1 MSDIYRSQFRM
12 PISLFEKLKTE
23 AGKSKR
29 SANAEL
35 VARLERSLAD
45 SSNEL
50 DLRLIFEALERLSL
64 RNPAMRY
71 SFGVNLGG
79 KLDERPAE
87 IAGGKWLL
95 RQEPGDALKSQAEK
109 HDSLDPMSLDKG
121 AQARTG

>member
-1 MSDIYRSQFRM
+1 M
-12 PISLFEKLKTE
+12 PLALFDKLKAE

-35 VARLERSLAD
+35 VARLERSLAE

-50 DLRLIFEALERLSL
+50 DMRIIFEALERLSL
-64 RNPAMRY
+64 RNPSMRY

-87 IAGGKWLL
+87 IIEGKWVLGT
-95 RQEPGDALKSQAEK
+95 EPGNSLTDHAPSQEAEVWRALGK
-109 HDSLDPMSLDKG
+109 
-121 AQARTG
+121 

>member
-12 PISLFEKLKTE
+12 PAALFERLKAE

-45 SSNEL
+45 SSNDI
-50 DLRLIFEALERLSL
+50 DLRILFETLERLSL

-87 IAGGKWLL
+87 IVGGKWVLEP
-95 RQEPGDALKSQAEK
+95 EPGDALAEFVAEQSSQIV
-109 HDSLDPMSLDKG
+109 
-121 AQARTG
+121 RTAKAKE

>member
-12 PISLFEKLKTE
+12 PLALFEKLKSE

-45 SSNEL
+45 SSNEI
-50 DLRLIFEALERLSL
+50 DLRILFETLERLSL

-71 SFGVNLGG
+71 SFGINLGG

-87 IAGGKWLL
+87 ITGGKWALEP
-95 RQEPGDALKSQAEK
+95 EPGDALADFVAEQSSQLVRSAK
-109 HDSLDPMSLDKG
+109 AKP
-121 AQARTG
+121 

>member
-45 SSNEL
+45 SSNEI
-50 DLRLIFEALERLSL
+50 DLRILFETLDRLSL

-71 SFGVNLGG
+71 SFGVNFGG
-79 KLDERPAE
+79 TLDERPAE
-87 IAGGKWLL
+87 ITDGHWTLATEPDESMADLL
-95 RQEPGDALKSQAEK
+95 QR
-109 HDSLDPMSLDKG
+109 HSLHPQPK
-121 AQARTG
+121 

>member
-12 PISLFEKLKTE
+12 PISLFEKLKNE

-45 SSNEL
+45 SSNEI
-50 DLRLIFEALERLSL
+50 DLRILFETLERLSL

-71 SFGVNLGG
+71 SFGINLGG
-79 KLDERPAE
+79 KLDERLAE
-87 IAGGKWLL
+87 IIGGKWALEP
-95 RQEPGDALKSQAEK
+95 EPGDALAEFVTEQSSK
-109 HDSLDPMSLDKG
+109 VVRSAKAKP
-121 AQARTG
+121 